1 MFEGVKIFLNDS
13 WSWEL
18 ISPVCWF
25 WCCLEVYCIRKNL
38 LRVRYGAKM
47 IIFHETRVHFRT
59 SLFVI
64 AKQEYGFD
72 HPSCAEQRSVKI
84 HVFSRIKFFLSVIV
98 ESLRHDKERN
108 EEQNTMGPFSWAQ
121 RF

>member
-1 MFEGVKIFLNDS
+1 MNNTLGATYFPYKNTLCAKKANGDKINF
-13 WSWEL
+13 
-18 ISPVCWF
+18 
-25 WCCLEVYCIRKNL
+25 Y
-38 LRVRYGAKM
+38 
-47 IIFHETRVHFRT
+47 HETCVHFRT